1 MCGSFFDN
9 YKGDTT
15 MAKAKKTAFFCQNCG
30 YESAK
35 WMGQC
40 PACREWN
47 TFVEEPTAAKTPAGN
62 QGLGSHSAAGRKPV
76 HLTEISTGKEE
87 RIPTG
92 IGELDRV
99 LGGGIVPGSLTLV
112 GGDPGIGKSTLLLQV
127 CRMLSTAGHQVLYI
141 SGEESLRQIKLRAV
155 RIGEFNENLSLL
167 CETNLDIIRAVMEKE
182 KPEIAVIDSIQ
193 TMYNEEVSS
202 APGSVSQVR
211 ESTNV
216 LMQIAKGMG
225 ISIFIVGHVTKDGNV
240 AGPRVLEHMVD
251 TVLYFEG
258 DRHAA
263 YRILRSVKNRFG
275 STNEIGVFEMQQ
287 VGLVEVE
294 NPSEYMLNGR
304 PEGASGSIV
313 TCSIEGTRP
322 ILLEIQALVCKTGF
336 GLPRRT
342 AAGADL
348 NRVNLLMAVL
358 EKRAGIPLSSCDAYV
373 NIAGGIRMNEPAI
386 DLGII
391 LAIVSSYRELAIS
404 DKTICFGEVGLSGE
418 VRAVNMAKQRVQEA
432 KKLGFETCILPKVS
446 LTDEVRTDGIR
457 LIGVSNVREAISCIS
472 DGEQ

>member
-1 MCGSFFDN
+1 
-9 YKGDTT
+9 

-167 CETNLDIIRAVMEKE
+167 CETNLDIIRAVMEYVQIGNCGSWNGFVYE
-182 KPEIAVIDSIQ
+182 Q
-193 TMYNEEVSS
+193 
-202 APGSVSQVR
+202 SVSLQLCDFLKGFYFIQI
-211 ESTNV
+211 SSV
-216 LMQIAKGMG
+216 LKIRFFCLCRKLI
-225 ISIFIVGHVTKDGNV
+225 ISEAD
-240 AGPRVLEHMVD
+240 A
-251 TVLYFEG
+251 
-258 DRHAA
+258 
-263 YRILRSVKNRFG
+263 SVC
-275 STNEIGVFEMQQ
+275 
-287 VGLVEVE
+287 L
-294 NPSEYMLNGR
+294 
-304 PEGASGSIV
+304 
-313 TCSIEGTRP
+313 C
-322 ILLEIQALVCKTGF
+322 
-336 GLPRRT
+336 
-342 AAGADL
+342 AD
-348 NRVNLLMAVL
+348 
-358 EKRAGIPLSSCDAYV
+358 
-373 NIAGGIRMNEPAI
+373 
-386 DLGII
+386 
-391 LAIVSSYRELAIS
+391 
-404 DKTICFGEVGLSGE
+404 
-418 VRAVNMAKQRVQEA
+418 
-432 KKLGFETCILPKVS
+432 
-446 LTDEVRTDGIR
+446 
-457 LIGVSNVREAISCIS
+457 
-472 DGEQ
+472 